1 MLGKYSLKEDRK
13 HPITLS
19 EGRSSTPQ
27 LVLIFERNAS
37 YNKPLLGYSRI

>member
-1 MLGKYSLKEDRK
+1 MGEYSLKEDRT

-27 LVLIFERNAS
+27 LVLIVEQNAS
-37 YNKPLLGYSRI
+37 YNKPLLGYSLI